1 MNSIKIKFL
10 SLSAILLSCLS
21 IAACTKPTIVACP
34 YPMPEVDELKT
45 LVATEEKIVLNYP
58 TNENA
63 YSYNVYAYE
72 VSLKHCSEFGKSS
85 KLEYESTN
93 ESLHLLEFK
102 CED

>member
-72 VSLKHCSEFGKSS
+72 VSLRHCSEFGKTS
-85 KLEYESTN
+85 KLENESTN